1 MVNVAVP
8 TMEIALDDGQEPH
21 KAKCSLRVF
30 ETFEKLTSRN
40 PWDPA
45 QMKDLK
51 PKDWIAL
58 ITAAI
63 YPNNAEEKLAEVMD
77 SISLAQALE
86 VGTKLLEKLVEGSG
100 EKKSESKKAGTT
112 AGQ

>member
-1 MVNVAVP
+1 
-8 TMEIALDDGQEPH
+8 
-21 KAKCSLRVF
+21 
-30 ETFEKLTSRN
+30 
-40 PWDPA
+40 
-45 QMKDLK
+45 
-51 PKDWIAL
+51 
-58 ITAAI
+58 
-63 YPNNAEEKLAEVMD
+63 MD